1 MTTNYP
7 ANKIRVAVIFGGMSS
22 EHEVSLISAA
32 SIIKAL
38 DPYTYE
44 IIKIGITKR
53 GHWAI
58 GVEIDEME
66 SLNEK
71 HVEPKFGLDELIELK
86 PDVVFPVLHGTY
98 GEDGTIQG
106 MFEIANLPYVG
117 CGVLS
122 SALGMDKSVAKKL
135 FKEAGLNTAPYVEVK
150 RSEWRNFADNI
161 IQEVEKKLRYP
172 CFVKPANSG
181 SSVGIN
187 KAKNRESLI
196 AHINEAARYDRKILI
211 EAYVNGREIEVS
223 VLGNDKPKASLP
235 GEIVPCNE
243 FYDYSA
249 KYIDNKSGLNI
260 PADVSPDLTE
270 KFRESAVKAYKA
282 LDCAGMARVDF
293 FLEKSTDKIIIN
305 EINTIPGFTGIS
317 MYPKL
322 WEASGLKYKDLVDS
336 LIELALERFK
346 DKQESLES
354 IFNTKLKK

>member
-1 MTTNYP
+1 MTTN
-7 ANKIRVAVIFGGMSS
+7 NTVKKIRVAVIFGGMSG

-32 SIIKAL
+32 SVIKAL
-38 DPYTYE
+38 DPDKYE
-44 IIKIGITKR
+44 IVKIGITKR

-58 GVEIDEME
+58 GAEIDEME

-71 HVEPKFGLDELIELK
+71 CVEPKFGLDELIELK
-86 PDVVFPVLHGTY
+86 PDMVFPVLHGTY

-106 MFEIANLPYVG
+106 MFEMANLPYVG

-122 SALGMDKSVAKKL
+122 SALGMDKAVAKKL
-135 FKEAGLNTAPYVEVK
+135 FEKAGLNTAPCIELR
-150 RSEWRNFADNI
+150 RSEWRNYQDNI
-161 IQEVEKKLRYP
+161 IQQVETKLRYP

-187 KAKNRESLI
+187 KAKNRELLI

-235 GEIVPCNE
+235 GEVTPCNE

-260 PADVSPDLTE
+260 PADVSPELTE
-270 KFRESAVKAYKA
+270 KFRESAVIAYKA

-293 FLEKSTDKIIIN
+293 FLEKITNKIIIN

-322 WEASGLKYKDLVDS
+322 WEASGLKYGDLVDS
-336 LIELALERFK
+336 LIELALERFR
-346 DKQESLES
+346 DKQESLEG
-354 IFNTKLKK
+354 IFNTKQKK